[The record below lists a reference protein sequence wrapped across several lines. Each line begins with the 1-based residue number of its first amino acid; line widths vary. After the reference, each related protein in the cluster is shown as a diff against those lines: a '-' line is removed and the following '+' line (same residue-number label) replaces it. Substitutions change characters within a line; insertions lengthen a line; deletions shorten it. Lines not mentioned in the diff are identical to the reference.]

1 MKTKLAAIMVGGSL
15 AVAGLAVSQF
25 STAGASAR
33 TVPES
38 ARVATIDVFAIVD
51 RVLMNQ
57 ENQQAMMTLQNR
69 VNEELNEIDE
79 RVRGLQ
85 ARLNELPEES
95 PERFQI
101 IQEGQMILQQREEL
115 YNSAVEQLDAQR
127 AELAA
132 DAYEQIHKAANEL
145 ANGNGYTHVIATRGG
160 PDNMDRRAINAVVQE
175 ITLRPMLAFP
185 KSDDITERVMKHLG
199 IDPDEEIETEMMDM
213 APPFGG

>member
-1 MKTKLAAIMVGGSL
+1 MKTKLAAIMIGGSL
-15 AVAGLAVSQF
+15 AVAGLAVSQL

-33 TVPES
+33 TAPES

-51 RVLMNQ
+51 RVLMTE
-57 ENQQAMMTLQNR
+57 ENQQAMMELQNR

-115 YNSAVEQLDAQR
+115 YNNAVEQLDAQR

-185 KSDDITERVMKHLG
+185 QSDDITERVMRQLG
-199 IDPDEEIETEMMDM
+199 IDPDEEIETEIMDI

>member
-33 TVPES
+33 TAPES
-38 ARVATIDVFAIVD
+38 ARVATLDVFAIVD
-51 RVLMNQ
+51 RVLMNE
-57 ENQQAMMTLQNR
+57 ENQQAMMGLQNR

-85 ARLNELPEES
+85 AQLNELPEES

-145 ANGNGYTHVIATRGG
+145 ANNNGYTHVIATRGG
-160 PDNMDRRAINAVVQE
+160 PENIDRRAINAVVQE

-185 KSDDITERVMKHLG
+185 KSDDITERVMKQLG
-199 IDPDEEIETEMMDM
+199 IDPDAEVETEMMEM